1 MYDPKMSGHEVFAQP
16 CENIRKISLA
26 SEINKTDEEGLIK
39 TPVVPP
45 LKWAGGKRWFAAN
58 HKSLIPKEFNKYI
71 EPFVGSAAL
80 FFDMQPKEALLADL
94 NQELINLYTVIRD
107 KPKDLAK
114 KMRQHQRNHNF
125 DYYYKMRAMDCQ
137 TDLTK
142 AARTLY
148 LNRTCWNGL
157 YRVNLKGEFNVP
169 KGTKDKVVVDTDDFP
184 LLASVLKNID
194 LKCQDFELSINSAK
208 SGDFLFV
215 DPPYTVAH
223 NNNGFVKYNQNLFS
237 WDDQIRL
244 RNAVLKAARR
254 GVHIVVTNAN
264 HQSVK
269 DLYVDKAFSVQ
280 VVARASTISG
290 ASKSRGKFEEI
301 VIQANIS

>member
-1 MYDPKMSGHEVFAQP
+1 MYDAQKIESDVVAERH
-16 CENIRKISLA
+16 ENIRKISLA
-26 SEINKTDEEGLIK
+26 SEKNKTDEGLIK
-39 TPVVPP
+39 PLVVPP

-58 HKSLIPKEFNKYI
+58 HKGLIPKNFNKYI
-71 EPFVGSAAL
+71 EPFVGSGAL
-80 FFDMQPKEALLADL
+80 FFDIQPESALLADL
-94 NQELINLYTVIRD
+94 NGELINLYSVIRD
-107 KPKDLAK
+107 KPKELAM
-114 KMRQHQRNHNF
+114 KMGQHHRNH
-125 DYYYKMRAMDCQ
+125 DKEYYYKMRSTVCK

-157 YRVNLKGEFNVP
+157 YRVNLSGEFNVP
-169 KGTKDKVVVDTDDFP
+169 KGTKDKVVVETDNFP
-184 LLASVLKNID
+184 LLSSVLKDVD
-194 LKCQDFELSINSAK
+194 LKCQDFEVSIDSAV
-208 SGDFLFV
+208 SGDFLFI

-237 WDDQIRL
+237 WEDQIRL
-244 RNAVLKAARR
+244 RNAVLKAVHR
-254 GVHIVVTNAN
+254 GVYVVCTNAN

-269 DLYVDKAFSVQ
+269 DLYTDDAFNVQ

-301 VIQANIS
+301 VIQANIK